1 MSAAAGLNPWAPLVA
16 LGLVLAGVCY
26 LAMVDRLVGAGLAG
40 GGWRVGA
47 AAAHPLREALRLLV
61 KEARPTERPDR
72 LLWPAAPLLL
82 VTLAFAALTV
92 MPLSP
97 ALIGA
102 DIGVG
107 VVYLTAMIA
116 LVLVAVFASGWACNS
131 KYPLLAG
138 YRFIGLALAYEMPYA
153 ITIIAVALPAESLA
167 LGAIVAVQQETLWN
181 ALLQP
186 LGFLIYLLCA
196 LTVAF
201 RAPFDVNEAADLAG
215 GSELELD
222 GAPLLVWRIGRYA
235 LLLTTGAFAVP
246 LFLGGGAGPWLPDAA
261 WTVIKVLAV
270 TAALTAAGHL
280 VARARLDRFMKVA
293 WVILIPLSLVNL
305 FLVGLVMLVFPGFF
319 AGGTGG

>member
-1 MSAAAGLNPWAPLVA
+1 MSGLNPWAPLA
-16 LGLVLAGVCY
+16 AFGLVLAGIWY
-26 LAMVDRLVGAGLAG
+26 LAAVDRLVARGVAGAG
-40 GGWRVGA
+40 WQPVA
-47 AAAHPLREALRLLV
+47 AVLDPLRDGLRLLF
-61 KEARPTERPDR
+61 KEFRPTERPDR

-82 VTLAFAALTV
+82 LALSLAALTV

-97 ALIGA
+97 TLIGA

-116 LVLVAVFASGWACNS
+116 LVLVAVFLSGWGCNS
-131 KYPLLAG
+131 KYPLIAG

-153 ITIIAVALPAESLA
+153 ITIIAVALPAESLR

-201 RAPFDVNEAADLAG
+201 RAPFDVNQTADLAG
-215 GSELELD
+215 GSELELG
-222 GAPLLVWRIGRYA
+222 GAPLLLWRIGRYA

-261 WTVIKVLAV
+261 WTLIKVVLV
-270 TAALTAAGHL
+270 TGGLTVLGHL
-280 VARARLDRFMKVA
+280 VGRVRLDRFMKIA
-293 WVILIPLSLVNL
+293 WVWLIPLSLVNL
-305 FLVGLVMLVFPGFF
+305 FLVGLVMLVFPDFF
-319 AGGTGG
+319 AGGTGGG

>member
-1 MSAAAGLNPWAPLVA
+1 MTDAGTVNPLAPLIA
-16 LGLVLAGVCY
+16 LALVLAGVWY
-26 LAMVDRLVGAGLAG
+26 LAVVDRLAGALAG
-40 GGWRVGA
+40 GAGWRPRDAVMEPA
-47 AAAHPLREALRLLV
+47 RESLRLLF
-61 KEARPTERPDR
+61 KESRPTERPDA
-72 LLWPAAPLLL
+72 LLWTAAPLLL
-82 VTLAFAALTV
+82 VALGFAALTV

-131 KYPLLAG
+131 KYPLLG
-138 YRFIGLALAYEMPYA
+138 GFRFVGLGLAYEMPYA
-153 ITIIAVALPAESLA
+153 ITIIAVALPAESLR

-186 LGFLIYLLCA
+186 LGFAIYLICA

-201 RAPFDVNEAADLAG
+201 RAPFDVNQSPDLAG
-215 GSELELD
+215 GSELELG
-222 GAPLLVWRIGRYA
+222 GAPLLVWRLGRYV
-235 LLLTTGAFAVP
+235 LLLTTSAFAVP
-246 LFLGGGAGPWLPDAA
+246 LFLGGGAGPWLPDAL
-261 WTVIKVLAV
+261 WTVIKVMIVAGG
-270 TAALTAAGHL
+270 LTALAHWLG
-280 VARARLDRFMKVA
+280 RARLDRFMKIA
-293 WVILIPLSLVNL
+293 WVALIPLSLLNL